1 MKILL
6 VLFKKRQETGMAPV
20 SCQNLIMAICYA
32 VNEVPHPQLPVA
44 FGFLNVKPEPITP
57 LT

>member
-1 MKILL
+1 
-6 VLFKKRQETGMAPV
+6 MAPV